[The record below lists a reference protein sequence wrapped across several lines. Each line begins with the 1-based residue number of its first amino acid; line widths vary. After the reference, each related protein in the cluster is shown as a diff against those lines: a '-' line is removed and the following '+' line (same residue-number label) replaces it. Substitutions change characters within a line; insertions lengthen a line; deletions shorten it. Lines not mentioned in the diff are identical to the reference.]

1 MSEKEKESK
10 EVERGTRGKARG
22 KTGDRGGGGERG
34 SNKCF

>member
-22 KTGDRGGGGERG
+22 ETGDKGGGGER
-34 SNKCF
+34 SPNNCF